1 MTIEFNPVFLEEARQ
16 SLHLTDMRAVEHL
29 WHALQAFDAAGINVE
44 KGVAVTD
51 AAITSTDMTVRMLQ
65 EKYGK
70 K

>member
-1 MTIEFNPVFLEEARQ
+1 
-16 SLHLTDMRAVEHL
+16 MRAVEHL